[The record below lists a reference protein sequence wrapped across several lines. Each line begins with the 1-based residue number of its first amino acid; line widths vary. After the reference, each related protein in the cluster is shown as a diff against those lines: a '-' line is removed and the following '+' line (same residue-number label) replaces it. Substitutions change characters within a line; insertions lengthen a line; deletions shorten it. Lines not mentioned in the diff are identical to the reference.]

1 MSASTDVVL
10 ERIVRAA
17 VLIDAGLQHITI
29 EPIAQVGDRPSPRA
43 GQATA
48 LPDDRWRIALAD
60 AHDGLVASSIYY
72 DACGKDLGQAADRLL
87 EKVIV
92 EIRTKHAHFVNEAA
106 RLSAAARAAVG
117 SEVIE

>member
-1 MSASTDVVL
+1 VSASTDVVL

-17 VLIDAGLQHITI
+17 ALIDKGLQHITI
-29 EPIAQVGDRPSPRA
+29 EPIAQVGDRPSPKA

-48 LPDDRWRIALAD
+48 LPDDRWRISIAD
-60 AHDGLVASSIYY
+60 SPAGHTSVYY

-117 SEVIE
+117 SEVIEQ